1 MGKFVVATYEN
12 TDSSLD
18 FMTTLEDQK
27 QITDYKI
34 FNDFE
39 SAYSNLIKNQDLNKQ
54 TVLLSAESILLMAAK
69 IASERN

>member
-18 FMTTLEDQK
+18 FMTTLEDQR

-39 SAYSNLIKNQDLNKQ
+39 SAYSNLIKNQGLNKQ

-69 IASERN
+69 IASERD